1 MQREWNDG
9 EVKPQTSGSYP
20 RDTSRFGERYPKVTR
35 YFYSCQH
42 KAWFE
47 KSDLKVISGWQNLP
61 WRVK

>member
-1 MQREWNDG
+1 
-9 EVKPQTSGSYP
+9 VKPQTSGSYP